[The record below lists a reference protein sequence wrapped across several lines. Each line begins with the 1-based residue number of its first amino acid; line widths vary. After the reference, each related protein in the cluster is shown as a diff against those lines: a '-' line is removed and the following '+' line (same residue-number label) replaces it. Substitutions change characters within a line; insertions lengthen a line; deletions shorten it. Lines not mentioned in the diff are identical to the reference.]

1 MSTVVSTVVV
11 GVGNEFRRD
20 DGVGPAVVAR
30 LRGRDLPGV
39 RLAECDGETGRL
51 LDLWRDAHVV
61 IIVDAVRTAHPRPGR
76 IHRRSLRHPAMAGRA
91 TSSHAADLGA
101 VVELARVLGRL
112 PEVLLLY
119 AVEVADTSYGV
130 GLSVPVYRAVRR
142 LADEIAGTAVLGV
155 PPRSAR

>member
-1 MSTVVSTVVV
+1 MSGGTVVI

-30 LRGRDLPGV
+30 LRTRRLPGV
-39 RLAECDGETGRL
+39 RLVECDGEPARL
-51 LDLWRDAHVV
+51 LELWRGARTV
-61 IIVDAVRTAHPRPGR
+61 IIVDAVRTAIPRPGR
-76 IHRRSLRHPAMAGRA
+76 IHRRSLRHPSMAGRA

-119 AVEVADTSYGV
+119 AVEAGDTSFGV
-130 GLSVPVYRAVRR
+130 GLSPPVDAAVRR
-142 LADEIAGTAVLGV
+142 LADEIASPAVLGV
-155 PPRSAR
+155 RTAAAR